1 MPKEQFE
8 AGLKI
13 RKEVLG
19 EAHVEAS
26 LAKADDFNRD
36 FQQMITENAW
46 GGVWGRSGLTKQ
58 QRSIL
63 NLGML
68 AGLNRPH
75 EFKLHFKGALTNG
88 LSLVELREILIQISV
103 YCGVPAALDAL
114 SYKIIVALAIPSACI
129 DVILHGPLT
138 KFPVLALCEVL

>member
-1 MPKEQFE
+1 MPKEKFE

-26 LAKADDFNRD
+26 LAKADDFKRD
-36 FQQMITENAW
+36 FHQMITENAW

-103 YCGVPAALDAL
+103 YCGVPAALDAFN
-114 SYKIIVALAIPSACI
+114 IAREI
-129 DVILHGPLT
+129 
-138 KFPVLALCEVL
+138 CETEGLDIANMDGNKE

>member
-1 MPKEQFE
+1 MSKEQFE
-8 AGLKI
+8 TGLKL

-36 FQQMITENAW
+36 FQKMITENAW
-46 GGVWGRSGLTKQ
+46 GGVWGRSGLTKR

-75 EFKLHFKGALTNG
+75 EFKLHFRGALSNG

-103 YCGVPAALDAL
+103 YCGVPAAIDAFNIAREVCETEGLDIANMDGVP
-114 SYKIIVALAIPSACI
+114 K
-129 DVILHGPLT
+129 
-138 KFPVLALCEVL
+138 

>member
-1 MPKEQFE
+1 MSKEQFE
-8 AGLKI
+8 TGLKL

-19 EAHVEAS
+19 EAHVEESFAE
-26 LAKADDFNRD
+26 ADDFNRD
-36 FQQMITENAW
+36 FQKMITENAW

-75 EFKLHFKGALTNG
+75 EFKLHFRGALSNG

-103 YCGVPAALDAL
+103 YCGVPAAIDAFNIAREVCETEGLDIANM
-114 SYKIIVALAIPSACI
+114 
-129 DVILHGPLT
+129 DGET
-138 KFPVLALCEVL
+138 E

>member
-1 MPKEQFE
+1 MNKFRPETDQCYV
-8 AGLKI
+8 KI
-13 RKEVLG
+13 ICNRLDDMRVLG
-19 EAHVEAS
+19 YHL
-26 LAKADDFNRD
+26 LAPNAGE
-36 FQQMITENAW
+36 ITQGMA
-46 GGVWGRSGLTKQ
+46 VAIKCGLTKQ

-103 YCGVPAALDAL
+103 YCGVPAALDAFN
-114 SYKIIVALAIPSACI
+114 IAREI
-129 DVILHGPLT
+129 
-138 KFPVLALCEVL
+138 CETEGLDIANMDGNKE